1 MSKTI
6 LSFIILVIGI
16 ENCDYHN
23 SNTSGPG
30 IPETETLS
38 ESVEFVPSD
47 SLPNMYLSV
56 IDEYSVESKGTSHSE
71 YFLYDISGD
80 SIPEL
85 WVSSGSCDADTQ
97 LTIYTNENG
106 KTRQIYNGD
115 GGHSDY
121 FVFNGELVCVMCNT
135 GSGAVIT
142 YQYDKG
148 RIVDKAI
155 EFSMWNDEKAMSDDG
170 RTNKI
175 LEYWENN
182 CDKYINLKSID

>member
-16 ENCDYHN
+16 ESCVSHN
-23 SNTSGPG
+23 SNTSGSG
-30 IPETETLS
+30 ISETETLA
-38 ESVEFVPSD
+38 EYVEFVPSD
-47 SLPNMYLSV
+47 SIPNLYLSV
-56 IDEYSVESKGTSHSE
+56 IDEYSVESKGTIHSE
-71 YFLYDISGD
+71 YFLYDITGD

-85 WVSSGSCDADTQ
+85 WVSSGSCEANTQ

-142 YQYDKG
+142 YQYDKE
-148 RIVDKAI
+148 RIVDKTI
-155 EFSMWNDEKAMSDDG
+155 EFSMWNDEKALSDDG

-182 CDKYINLKSID
+182 CDKYINLKSIE

>member
-16 ENCDYHN
+16 ESCDSHN
-23 SNTSGPG
+23 SNTSGSC
-30 IPETETLS
+30 ISETETLA

-47 SLPNMYLSV
+47 SLSNMYLSV
-56 IDEYSVESKGTSHSE
+56 IDEYSVESKGTRHAG
-71 YFLYDISGD
+71 YFLYDITGD

-85 WVSSGSCDADTQ
+85 WVISGSCEADTQ

-106 KTRQIYNGD
+106 KTRQIYNGV

-142 YQYDKG
+142 YQYDKE
-148 RIVDKAI
+148 RIVDKTI
-155 EFSMWNDEKAMSDDG
+155 EFSMWNDEKALSDDG

>member
-16 ENCDYHN
+16 ESCDYHN
-23 SNTSGPG
+23 SNTSGSG
-30 IPETETLS
+30 ISETEILA

-47 SLPNMYLSV
+47 SFPNMYLSV
-56 IDEYSVESKGTSHSE
+56 IDEYSVESKGTIHSE
-71 YFLYDISGD
+71 YFLYDITGD

-85 WVSSGSCDADTQ
+85 WVSSGSCEADTQ

-106 KTRQIYNGD
+106 KTRQIYIGD

-135 GSGAVIT
+135 GSGVVIT
-142 YQYDKG
+142 YQYNKG

-155 EFSMWNDEKAMSDDG
+155 EFSMWNDEKALSDDG

-182 CDKYINLKSID
+182 CDKYINLKTIE

>member
-1 MSKTI
+1 MSTTI
-6 LSFIILVIGI
+6 LSLIILVIGT
-16 ENCDYHN
+16 ESCDSHN
-23 SNTSGPG
+23 SNTSGSG
-30 IPETETLS
+30 ISETETLA

-47 SLPNMYLSV
+47 SLSNMYLSV
-56 IDEYSVESKGTSHSE
+56 IDEYSVESKGTRHSE

-80 SIPEL
+80 NIPKL
-85 WVSSGSCDADTQ
+85 WVSSESCEADKQ
-97 LTIYTNENG
+97 LKIYTNENG
-106 KTRQIYNGD
+106 KTRQIYNGG

-148 RIVDKAI
+148 RIVDKAS
-155 EFSMWNDEKAMSDDG
+155 EFSMWNDEKALSDDG

-182 CDKYINLKSID
+182 CDKYINLRSID

>member
-1 MSKTI
+1 MSKII
-6 LSFIILVIGI
+6 LLFSILVIGI
-16 ENCDYHN
+16 ESCDSHN
-23 SNTSGPG
+23 SNTPGSG
-30 IPETETLS
+30 ISETETLA
-38 ESVEFVPSD
+38 ESVEFVPLD
-47 SLPNMYLSV
+47 SLSNMYHSV
-56 IDEYSVESKGTSHSE
+56 IDEYSVESKVTRYSE
-71 YFLYDISGD
+71 YFLYDITGD

-85 WVSSGSCDADTQ
+85 WVCSGSCEADTQ

-142 YQYDKG
+142 YQYDKE
-148 RIVDKAI
+148 RIVDKTI
-155 EFSMWNDEKAMSDDG
+155 EFSMWNDEKALSDDG
-170 RTNKI
+170 MTNKI